1 MNKFICLFLFALPLI
16 GKAQNTHTIYA
27 SDYNIFSPS
36 ELTIQ
41 VNDTVYFENL
51 SSHNAVEVNEETY
64 NNNGTTSNGGFS
76 LEDDGYVVFN
86 EAGTYFYVCTP
97 HVMMGMKAYI
107 IVEGESNPLTHTID
121 DYTIELSDISS
132 VSDFYQNTYY
142 NALEACDI
150 SWQIVEAE
158 MPNEWEFSICFP
170 SCYDPGVISGTANFS
185 ASTNQYL
192 NCHFYPNNT
201 AGQGV
206 VKMEITTNS
215 NAIDTV
221 VWIGTAV
228 ESTNL
233 GTYHLL
239 NTDEIEGIYSLD
251 GRKVDQILT
260 NSSVFIRYKS
270 GLVRKYHRID

>member
-1 MNKFICLFLFALPLI
+1 MNKLICLFLFTLPLI
-16 GKAQNTHTIYA
+16 VKAQNTHTIYA

-97 HVMMGMKAYI
+97 HAMMGMKAYI

-121 DYTIELSDISS
+121 DYTIELSDVSS
-132 VSDFYQNTYY
+132 VSDFYQNTFY

-150 SWQIVEAE
+150 NWQIVEAE

-170 SCYDPGVISGTANFS
+170 SCYNPGVMSGVANFS
-185 ASTNQYL
+185 AGTNQYF
-192 NCHFYPNNT
+192 NGYFYPNNT

-206 VKMEITTNS
+206 VKMQITTNS
-215 NAIDTV
+215 NVIDTV
-221 VWIGTAV
+221 EWIGTAV

-233 GTYHLL
+233 ETYQLL
-239 NTDEIEGIYSLD
+239 STDEIEGIYSLD
-251 GRKVDQILT
+251 GRKVNQILT
-260 NSSVFIRYKS
+260 NSSIFIRYKS
-270 GLVRKYHRID
+270 GLVRKFHRID

>member
-1 MNKFICLFLFALPLI
+1 MNKFIYLCLFALPLI

-64 NNNGTTSNGGFS
+64 NNNGTTPNGGFS
-76 LEDDGYVVFN
+76 LQDDGYVVFN

-121 DYTIELSDISS
+121 DYTIELSDIST

-170 SCYDPGVISGTANFS
+170 SCYDLGIISGTANFS

-206 VKMEITTNS
+206 VKMEINTNS
-215 NAIDTV
+215 TGIDTV

-228 ESTNL
+228 ESANL
-233 GTYHLL
+233 GTYYLL

-270 GLVRKYHRID
+270 GLVSKYHRID

>member
-1 MNKFICLFLFALPLI
+1 LNKYIYICLFALPFI
-16 GKAQNTHTIYA
+16 SKAQNTHIIYA
-27 SDYNIFSPS
+27 SNYNIFSPS

-51 SSHNAVEVNEETY
+51 STHDAVEVDEFTY
-64 NNNGTTSNGGFS
+64 NNNGTISNGGFS
-76 LEDDGYVVFN
+76 LDDDGYVVFDKV
-86 EAGTYFYVCTP
+86 GTYFYVCTP
-97 HVMMGMKAYI
+97 HVIMGMKGYI
-107 IVEGESNPLTHTID
+107 IVEKENNPLTHSID
-121 DYTIELSDISS
+121 DYIIELSDIST

-142 NALEACDI
+142 NAIETCDI

-201 AGQGV
+201 AGHGV

-239 NTDEIEGIYSLD
+239 NTDEIEGIYSLY

>member
-1 MNKFICLFLFALPLI
+1 MNKFIYLCLFALPLI

-51 SSHNAVEVNEETY
+51 SSLNAVEVNEETY
-64 NNNGTTSNGGFS
+64 NNNGTTSNGGFL

-121 DYTIELSDISS
+121 DYTIELSDISI

-150 SWQIVEAE
+150 SWQIVESE

-201 AGQGV
+201 SGQGV

-228 ESTNL
+228 ESANL
-233 GTYHLL
+233 GTYYLL

-260 NSSVFIRYKS
+260 NSFVFIRYKS

>member
-1 MNKFICLFLFALPLI
+1 MNKFIYLCLFALPLI

-64 NNNGTTSNGGFS
+64 YKNGTTSNGGFS

-86 EAGTYFYVCTP
+86 EVGTYFYVCIP

-121 DYTIELSDISS
+121 DYTIELYDIST

-201 AGQGV
+201 AGQGI

-215 NAIDTV
+215 TSIDTV

-228 ESTNL
+228 ESANL
-233 GTYHLL
+233 GSYYFL

-260 NSSVFIRYKS
+260 NSSVFIRFKS
-270 GLVRKYHRID
+270 GLVRKYHRIE

>member
-1 MNKFICLFLFALPLI
+1 MNKFICLCLFVLPLI
-16 GKAQNTHTIYA
+16 GKAQSTHTIYA

-51 SSHNAVEVNEETY
+51 TLHNAVEVDEETY

-76 LEDDGYVVFN
+76 LEYDGYVVFN

-97 HVMMGMKAYI
+97 HVMMGMKGYI
-107 IVEGESNPLTHTID
+107 LVEGENNPLTHTID
-121 DYTIELSDISS
+121 DYTIELSDIST

-150 SWQIVEAE
+150 SWQIVEVE
-158 MPNEWEFSICFP
+158 MPNEWEFSVCFP
-170 SCYDPGVISGTANFS
+170 SCYNPGVMSGTANFS

-215 NAIDTV
+215 NTIDTV

-228 ESTNL
+228 ESINLETYNILKTN
-233 GTYHLL
+233 
-239 NTDEIEGIYSLD
+239 EIEGIYSLD

>member
-1 MNKFICLFLFALPLI
+1 MNKYIYLYLFALPFVS
-16 GKAQNTHTIYA
+16 KAQNTHSIYA

-107 IVEGESNPLTHTID
+107 IVEGESNPMTHTID
-121 DYTIELSDISS
+121 DYTIELSDIST

-150 SWQIVEAE
+150 SWEIVEAE

-170 SCYDPGVISGTANFS
+170 SCYNPGVMSGTANFS

-215 NAIDTV
+215 TGIYTV
-221 VWIGTAV
+221 IWKGTAFDPASLHNYNV
-228 ESTNL
+228 
-233 GTYHLL
+233 L
-239 NTDEIEGIYSLD
+239 NNDEIEGIYSLD
-251 GRKVDQILT
+251 GRKVDQILK

-270 GLVRKYHRID
+270 GLVRKYHMID

>member
-1 MNKFICLFLFALPLI
+1 M
-16 GKAQNTHTIYA
+16 AQNTHTIYA
-27 SDYNIFSPS
+27 TDYNIFSPS

-51 SSHNAVEVNEETY
+51 SSHNAIEVNEETY

-121 DYTIELSDISS
+121 DYTIELSDIST

-150 SWQIVEAE
+150 SWQIVEVE
-158 MPNEWEFSICFP
+158 MPNEWEFSVCFP
-170 SCYDPGVISGTANFS
+170 SCYNPGVMSGTANFS

-215 NAIDTV
+215 NVIDTV

-233 GTYHLL
+233 GTYQLL
-239 NTDEIEGIYSLD
+239 STDEIKGIYSLD

-260 NSSVFIRYKS
+260 NSSIFIRYKS
-270 GLVRKYHRID
+270 GLVRKFHRID

>member
-1 MNKFICLFLFALPLI
+1 MNKSMFLFLFALPLLGI
-16 GKAQNTHTIYA
+16 AQNTHTIYA

-36 ELTIQ
+36 ELIIQ

-64 NNNGTTSNGGFS
+64 NNNGTISNGGFS

-121 DYTIELSDISS
+121 DYTIELSDIST

-150 SWQIVEAE
+150 SWQIVETE

-201 AGQGV
+201 AGHGV
-206 VKMEITTNS
+206 VIMEITTNS

-239 NTDEIEGIYSLD
+239 NTDEIEGIYSLY

>member
-1 MNKFICLFLFALPLI
+1 MNKFIYLCLFALPLI

-36 ELTIQ
+36 ELTVQ

-64 NNNGTTSNGGFS
+64 NNNWTTSNGGFS

-121 DYTIELSDISS
+121 DYTIELSDIST

-150 SWQIVEAE
+150 IWEIVEAE

-185 ASTNQYL
+185 VSTNQYL

-215 NAIDTV
+215 TGIDTV

-228 ESTNL
+228 ESANL
-233 GTYHLL
+233 ATYCLL
-239 NTDEIEGIYSLD
+239 NTDEIEGIYCLD

-270 GLVRKYHRID
+270 GLVRKYHRIE

>member
-1 MNKFICLFLFALPLI
+1 MNKLICLFLFALPLI
-16 GKAQNTHTIYA
+16 VKAQNTHTIYA

-121 DYTIELSDISS
+121 DYTIELSDIST

-142 NALEACDI
+142 NAIETCDI

-158 MPNEWEFSICFP
+158 MPNEWEFSVCFP
-170 SCYDPGVISGTANFS
+170 SCYNPGVMSGTANFS

-228 ESTNL
+228 DATNL
-233 GTYHLL
+233 GAYHIL
-239 NTDEIEGIYSLD
+239 NTYEIEGIYSLD

-260 NSSVFIRYKS
+260 NSPVFIRYET

>member
-1 MNKFICLFLFALPLI
+1 M
-16 GKAQNTHTIYA
+16 AQNTHTIYA
-27 SDYNIFSPS
+27 TDYNIFSPS

-51 SSHNAVEVNEETY
+51 SSHNAIEVNEETY

-121 DYTIELSDISS
+121 DYTIELSDVSS
-132 VSDFYQNTYY
+132 VSDFYQNTFY

-150 SWQIVEAE
+150 NWQIVEAE

-170 SCYDPGVISGTANFS
+170 SCYNPGVMSGVANFS
-185 ASTNQYL
+185 AGTNQYL

-206 VKMEITTNS
+206 VKMQITTNS
-215 NAIDTV
+215 NVIDTV

-233 GTYHLL
+233 GTYQLL
-239 NTDEIEGIYSLD
+239 STDEIEGIYSLD

-260 NSSVFIRYKS
+260 NSSIFIRYKS
-270 GLVRKYHRID
+270 GLVRKFHGID

>member
-1 MNKFICLFLFALPLI
+1 MNKFISLCLFALPLV
-16 GKAQNTHTIYA
+16 GKAQNTHIIYA

-51 SSHNAVEVNEETY
+51 TSHNAVEVDEETY
-64 NNNGTTSNGGFS
+64 YNNGTTSNGGFS
-76 LEDDGYVVFN
+76 LQDDGYVVFD
-86 EAGTYFYVCTP
+86 EAGTYYYICTP
-97 HVMMGMKAYI
+97 HAMMGMKGYI
-107 IVEGESNPLTHTID
+107 LVEGENNPLTHTID
-121 DYTIELSDISS
+121 DHTIELSDIST

-170 SCYDPGVISGTANFS
+170 SCYDSGVTSGTSNFS

-206 VKMEITTNS
+206 VKMEITTNLT
-215 NAIDTV
+215 ARDTV

-228 ESTNL
+228 EPINL
-233 GTYHLL
+233 ETYYLS

-251 GRKVDQILT
+251 GRKVNQILT

-270 GLVRKYHRID
+270 GLVKKYHRID

>member
-1 MNKFICLFLFALPLI
+1 MNKFICLCLFALPLI
-16 GKAQNTHTIYA
+16 GKAQSTHTIYA

-51 SSHNAVEVNEETY
+51 TLHNAVEVDEETY
-64 NNNGTTSNGGFS
+64 NNNGTKSNGGFS
-76 LEDDGYVVFN
+76 LQDYGYVVFN

-97 HVMMGMKAYI
+97 HVMMGMKGYI
-107 IVEGESNPLTHTID
+107 LVEGENNPLTHTID
-121 DYTIELSDISS
+121 DYTIELSDLST

-150 SWQIVEAE
+150 SWQIVEVE
-158 MPNEWEFSICFP
+158 MPNEWEFSVCFP
-170 SCYDPGVISGTANFS
+170 SCYNPGVMSGTANFS

-201 AGQGV
+201 VGQGV

-215 NAIDTV
+215 NTIDTV

-228 ESTNL
+228 ESINL
-233 GTYHLL
+233 ETYHLF
-239 NTDEIEGIYSLD
+239 NTNEIEGIYSLD

-270 GLVRKYHRID
+270 GLVRKFLRID

>member
-1 MNKFICLFLFALPLI
+1 MNKFICLCLFALPLI
-16 GKAQNTHTIYA
+16 GKAQSTHTIYA
-27 SDYNIFSPS
+27 SDYNVFSTS

-51 SSHNAVEVNEETY
+51 TLHNAVEVDEETY

-76 LEDDGYVVFN
+76 LQDDGYVVFN

-97 HVMMGMKAYI
+97 HVMMGMKGYI
-107 IVEGESNPLTHTID
+107 LVEGENNPLTHTID
-121 DYTIELSDISS
+121 DYTIELSNVST

-150 SWQIVEAE
+150 SWQIVEVE
-158 MPNEWEFSICFP
+158 MPNEWEFSVCFP
-170 SCYDPGVISGTANFS
+170 SCYNPGVMSGTANFS

-228 ESTNL
+228 ESINL
-233 GTYHLL
+233 ETYHLL
-239 NTDEIEGIYSLD
+239 NTNEIEGIYSLD

>member
-1 MNKFICLFLFALPLI
+1 MNKFIYLCLFALPLI

-51 SSHNAVEVNEETY
+51 TYHNVVEVNQETY

-76 LEDDGYVVFN
+76 LDYDGYVVFN

-107 IVEGESNPLTHTID
+107 IVEGESNTLTHTID

-132 VSDFYQNTYY
+132 VSDFYQNTFY

-150 SWQIVEAE
+150 SWQIVESE

-221 VWIGTAV
+221 VWIGTVV
-228 ESTNL
+228 ESKNL

>member
-1 MNKFICLFLFALPLI
+1 MEKIIFYFLFTLPLI
-16 GKAQNTHTIYA
+16 NKAQNTYTIYA

-36 ELTIQ
+36 ELIIQ

-51 SSHNAVEVNEETY
+51 FYHNAVEVDEDTY
-64 NNNGTTSNGGFS
+64 NNDGITSNGGFS
-76 LEDDGYVVFN
+76 LENDGYVVFN
-86 EAGTYFYVCTP
+86 EPGTFFYVCTP
-97 HVMMGMKAYI
+97 HVLMGMKGYI
-107 IVEGESNPLTHTID
+107 LVEGESNPMSHTID
-121 DYTIELSDISS
+121 DNTIEFSDISI

-158 MPNEWEFSICFP
+158 MPNQWEFSICFP
-170 SCYDPGVISGTANFS
+170 NCYNPGVMSGTANFL

-215 NAIDTV
+215 TAIDTV

-228 ESTNL
+228 ESANL
-233 GTYHLL
+233 GTYYLS
-239 NTDEIEGIYSLD
+239 NTDEIESIYSLD
-251 GRKVDQILT
+251 GKKVNQILT

>member
-1 MNKFICLFLFALPLI
+1 MNKFICLCLCALLLI
-16 GKAQNTHTIYA
+16 GKAQSTHTIYA
-27 SDYNIFSPS
+27 SNYNIFSPS
-36 ELTIQ
+36 ELTVQ

-51 SSHNAVEVNEETY
+51 LSHNAVEVNEETY

-107 IVEGESNPLTHTID
+107 VVEGESNPLTHTID
-121 DYTIELSDISS
+121 DYTIELSDIST
-132 VSDFYQNTYY
+132 VSDFYQNTFY

-150 SWQIVEAE
+150 SWQIVDAE

-170 SCYDPGVISGTANFS
+170 NCYDQGVISGTANFS

-206 VKMEITTNS
+206 VKMEITTNL

>member
-1 MNKFICLFLFALPLI
+1 
-16 GKAQNTHTIYA
+16 
-27 SDYNIFSPS
+27 
-36 ELTIQ
+36 
-41 VNDTVYFENL
+41 
-51 SSHNAVEVNEETY
+51 
-64 NNNGTTSNGGFS
+64 
-76 LEDDGYVVFN
+76 
-86 EAGTYFYVCTP
+86 
-97 HVMMGMKAYI
+97 MMGMKAYI

-121 DYTIELSDISS
+121 DYTIELSDIST

-170 SCYDPGVISGTANFS
+170 SCYNPGVISGTANFS

-215 NAIDTV
+215 TGIDTV

-228 ESTNL
+228 ESANL
-233 GTYHLL
+233 GTYYLL

-251 GRKVDQILT
+251 GRKVDHILT